1 MVYLFLLLRLLEH
14 QRLVFQLF
22 DGVSEI
28 VLQLLVLRGL
38 EVEEA
43 LRKERLVQFSGF
55 EDKKFTM
62 KWKRQKER
70 YFLILPPKDY

>member
-1 MVYLFLLLRLLEH
+1 M
-14 QRLVFQLF
+14 F

>member
-1 MVYLFLLLRLLEH
+1 M
-14 QRLVFQLF
+14 F

-55 EDKKFTM
+55 EDEKFTM